1 MSKVKRQKSRD
12 IEIRI
17 SNYKQLKIK

>member
-12 IEIRI
+12 IETI